1 MKTDRFMAF
10 DAKGVYTGVSDS
22 NFNNI
27 VEYADNQ
34 NQVIIITEFI
44 NFDSEVVR
52 YISNPNDEIL
62 NYLQHPKALE
72 AIDKFNIKPNHHPMF
87 ELIPELSFN

>member
-1 MKTDRFMAF
+1 MKTNRFMAF
-10 DAKGVYTGVSDS
+10 DAKGVFLGVSDS

-72 AIDKFNIKPNHHPMF
+72 AIDKFNIKPNHQPMF
-87 ELIPELSFN
+87 ELILELSFN